1 MYIVPS
7 NIRHKC
13 DKRCQLFRKCIIQLH
28 LLHIHIHIPN
38 SDEQRDSAVS
48 CSSQDGDGRLS
59 EGRLTSFSLPTPHIP
74 STPLENTQY
83 PTVLAKLREILIRCQ
98 QKSSPRLS
106 HGNIGG
112 IGGGVREVQRMM
124 SSSPEAAV
132 TKVVTPTRT
141 FSSSSHTS
149 IDSTGS
155 GNLERDHHEAAA
167 DGNGTSDS
175 KMTSNGH
182 HMTNGRDS
190 PKGDRDHM
198 TNGDHMINGEEKA
211 DHMTNG
217 DHMINGGHTE
227 TDGLDHIPNRKRRP
241 SSVPDADAVFPEIT
255 PNSPP
260 LGNGFSP
267 EKINGERDVPSS
279 PSPPPAIPP
288 DKRLLMRRMTC
299 PSGMINKQRN
309 SLLTSSLGG
318 VSPIARRYN
327 NIHQLAGRTTSI
339 SGGAGGAVS
348 PLGGGRVKI
357 RANPSATIS
366 IKRKQRKSSVA
377 LLSPTHK
384 SNLKLVKV
392 VLAGNDILVAHAA
405 KAYSY
410 LRCEEP
416 NLLNGLD
423 VRFYYVPLSRASL
436 IHSLNSDSATPNFPS
451 SSSPSATPSE
461 LPEPLFEQIDT
472 SGNDVHIGRFLAH
485 MDSWYERNIMIA
497 THHLLRLVPCVSP

>member
-1 MYIVPS
+1 
-7 NIRHKC
+7 
-13 DKRCQLFRKCIIQLH
+13 
-28 LLHIHIHIPN
+28 
-38 SDEQRDSAVS
+38 
-48 CSSQDGDGRLS
+48 
-59 EGRLTSFSLPTPHIP
+59 
-74 STPLENTQY
+74 
-83 PTVLAKLREILIRCQ
+83 
-98 QKSSPRLS
+98 
-106 HGNIGG
+106 
-112 IGGGVREVQRMM
+112 MM
-124 SSSPEAAV
+124 SSPSPDTGV
-132 TKVVTPTRT
+132 TKVNTPTRT
-141 FSSSSHTS
+141 FSSSSQTS

-167 DGNGTSDS
+167 KGNGTSDS
-175 KMTSNGH
+175 KTASNGGD

-190 PKGDRDHM
+190 QKGDKDIM
-198 TNGDHMINGEEKA
+198 TNGDHMTNGGEEKADHMINGKA

-217 DHMINGGHTE
+217 DHTD
-227 TDGLDHIPNRKRRP
+227 TDGIDHIPHNIKRRP
-241 SSVPDADAVFPEIT
+241 SSVPDADAVFPEISAS
-255 PNSPP
+255 SPP

-267 EKINGERDVPSS
+267 EKVNGGERDLPSS

-288 DKRLLMRRMTC
+288 DKKLLVRRMTC

-309 SLLTSSLGG
+309 SLLTSSVGG
-318 VSPIARRYN
+318 ASPIGRRYN
-327 NIHQLAGRTTSI
+327 NISHQLAGRTMSI
-339 SGGAGGAVS
+339 TGGAGGAVS

-366 IKRKQRKSSVA
+366 IKRKPRKSSVA

-392 VLAGNDILVAHAA
+392 VLAGNDILVGHAA

-436 IHSLNSDSATPNFPS
+436 IHSLNSDSSTPTFPSS
-451 SSSPSATPSE
+451 SSSPSATPSD
-461 LPEPLFEQIDT
+461 LPEPLFEQINT

-485 MDSWYERNIMIA
+485 MDSWYERNVMIA
-497 THHLLRLVPCVSP
+497 THHLLRLVPCVSAEYRIAGNFRGRKLSRIGRKGAFRGENFRRTLKLVA